1 MVVQREDT
9 TGMENILLEKVY
21 QDHDVNLKSSE
32 IVVG

>member
-9 TGMENILLEKVY
+9 TGMETILLEGVY
-21 QDHDVNLKSSE
+21 QGQFFKLKSSE